1 VPTHRGLFFLL
12 VDNMEILGFSITD
25 VDGDINIY
33 QEDCNGD
40 TNIVTLS
47 REEVSLFI
55 QCLKSVVNNG

>member
-1 VPTHRGLFFLL
+1 
-12 VDNMEILGFSITD
+12 MEILGFSITD